1 MDKWTTLKRIAKYE
15 ISGFPIWGWLSVC
28 LLIILLRHQIAD
40 MLVVLLPI
48 SIVTA
53 GIFWFIG
60 QKRQAGK
67 IVTFIIYSMIIIA
80 LF

>member
-15 ISGFPIWGWLSVC
+15 ISGFPIWGWFSIC
-28 LLIILLRHQIAD
+28 FLIILLRHQIAD

-48 SIVTA
+48 SIVIA
-53 GIFWFIG
+53 GVFWFIG
-60 QKRQAGK
+60 QKRQATK

>member
-1 MDKWTTLKRIAKYE
+1 MDKLTTIKRIAKYE
-15 ISGFPIWGWLSVC
+15 ISGFPIWGWISIC

-48 SIVTA
+48 SIAIA

-60 QKRQAGK
+60 QKRQASK
-67 IVTFIIYSMIIIA
+67 IVTFIIYSMIVIA